1 MSEKEKRLKAAIK
14 KQNETKGLGGS
25 KTDVNQAIEEKN
37 RKNPRRIKASD
48 VLTAGSMLVGG
59 PIGGAALKAGS
70 KIIPKVIKK
79 VKDVGSS
86 TIGTAKLQ
94 PKRGAEYRT
103 KKDKLTGRNKISGIS
118 NNSTNIAKGI
128 RGSVKTGT
136 GAAGLAL
143 VGGNKPKDKVK
154 KKKINVATPKPRPSS
169 IKPKKKEQFMKES
182 SGLRKDDNKKL
193 KDSKVKFKSEVIKR
207 KK

>member
-1 MSEKEKRLKAAIK
+1 MAPKKRNVFTGGTEK
-14 KQNETKGLGGS
+14 
-25 KTDVNQAIEEKN
+25 DVNQ
-37 RKNPRRIKASD
+37 IKAESMKD
-48 VLTAGSMLVGG
+48 KGRRLKNNKGDLVAIGSMIAGG
-59 PIGGAALKAGS
+59 PAAKVVQKVLPKIVKGAKRLASTTVGKTEKRTNKSEYTRDKKTGKIDTIPNRTRDIG
-70 KIIPKVIKK
+70 
-79 VKDVGSS
+79 
-86 TIGTAKLQ
+86 
-94 PKRGAEYRT
+94 
-103 KKDKLTGRNKISGIS
+103 
-118 NNSTNIAKGI
+118 KGI

-143 VGGNKPKDKVK
+143 VGGNKPKDKIK
-154 KKKINVATPKPRPSS
+154 KKNVQTPKPRPSS